1 MVQSPLT
8 MLQSAK
14 FQCVYI
20 FLDKNQ
26 TYKTKVNVLWFTL
39 IHVNQNLLN
48 WQTKQRTLAL
58 PWWFELSTKPHEAKD
73 FMIYEK
79 NRRKFRSQTSD
90 NMDRW
95 KNRGG
100 KSQRREEKR
109 KSQKKE
115 DVGARK
121 RDGEN
126 ACLCGAK
133 HISKSNV
140 LISDAWDSILAK
152 SGQNV
157 QVL

>member
-1 MVQSPLT
+1 VGR
-8 MLQSAK
+8 
-14 FQCVYI
+14 V
-20 FLDKNQ
+20 
-26 TYKTKVNVLWFTL
+26 
-39 IHVNQNLLN
+39 
-48 WQTKQRTLAL
+48 R
-58 PWWFELSTKPHEAKD
+58 E
-73 FMIYEK
+73 EK
-79 NRRKFRSQTSD
+79 
-90 NMDRW
+90 
-95 KNRGG
+95 
-100 KSQRREEKR
+100 RREERKPEKR

-133 HISKSNV
+133 HISESNV